1 MIQDSKEITDQLI
14 AGLSFDE
21 LTIPLFADFSPKIYL
36 IRLDALRC
44 GTNGRIMGNK
54 IFKLLPSIQ
63 RAKTQKINRII
74 SFGGP
79 WSNHIHALAAAG
91 DAYNLQTVGI
101 IRGERKNTLTPTL
114 KDAQQLGMRLQ
125 FVSRSDYQR
134 LQDPLMTAT
143 LHQQL
148 GEGMVVP
155 VGGSNLDGLLGTTEM
170 GKAIVRHLPRDVSDI
185 WLASATGGTAAGMI
199 AGADTEIN
207 PLSFRVYNENNNSY
221 KGNVTAVSV
230 LRHCEIAHD
239 INGFLQQ
246 ISASKNENIRERGTV
261 SQPWRVLNEYHCG
274 GYARVNKDLLAFH
287 QQLEKQM
294 AEPVDQVYM
303 AKLLFALWSQLRE
316 GKLNTHKAIAVV
328 HSGGQ
333 QGRRG
338 LP

>member
-1 MIQDSKEITDQLI
+1 MIINFKKTIEQLTANLTI
-14 AGLSFDE
+14 EA
-21 LTIPLFADFSPKIYL
+21 LTIPLFAEFTPKIYL

-54 IFKLLPSIQ
+54 IFKLLPSIE
-63 RAKTQKINRII
+63 RAKANNINRII

-91 DAYNLQTVGI
+91 NAYNLQTVGI

-134 LQDPLMTAT
+134 LQDPSMMAT
-143 LHQQL
+143 LYQQL

-170 GKAIVRHLPRDVSDI
+170 GKAIVRHLPSDVSDI

-199 AGADTEIN
+199 AGADMMIKHPN
-207 PLSFRVYNENNNSY
+207 HNAYN
-221 KGNVTAVSV
+221 GNITAVSV
-230 LRHCEIAHD
+230 LKHCEMAHD
-239 INGFLQQ
+239 IDALLQQ
-246 ISASKNENIRERGTV
+246 ILFSQTEKFRKKGTV
-261 SQPWRVLNEYHCG
+261 SQPWRVLDGYDCG

-287 QQLEKQM
+287 QQLEKQLQ
-294 AEPVDQVYM
+294 EPVDQVYM
-303 AKLLFALWSQLRE
+303 AKLLFALWNQLRE
-316 GKLNTHKAIAVV
+316 GKLNSHSAIAVI

-338 LP
+338 LQPSN

>member
-1 MIQDSKEITDQLI
+1 MILNFKKTIEHLTANLTIE
-14 AGLSFDE
+14 AF
-21 LTIPLFADFSPKIYL
+21 TIPLFAEFTPKIYL
-36 IRLDALRC
+36 VRLDALRA
-44 GTNGRIMGNK
+44 GTNDRIMGNK

-63 RAKTQKINRII
+63 RAKENSINRII

-91 DAYNLQTVGI
+91 NAYNLQTVGI

-134 LQDPLMTAT
+134 LQDPSMTAT
-143 LHQQL
+143 LYQQL

-170 GKAIVRHLPRDVSDI
+170 GKAIVRHLPDDVSDI

-199 AGADTEIN
+199 AGADAVIN
-207 PLSFRVYNENNNSY
+207 PSSSNAYN
-221 KGNVTAVSV
+221 GTITAVSV
-230 LRHCEIAHD
+230 LKHCEMAHD
-239 INGFLQQ
+239 INGLLQQ
-246 ISASKNENIRERGTV
+246 ILFSQTEKVRKKGTV
-261 SQPWRVLNEYHCG
+261 SQPWRVLDGYECG
-274 GYARVNKDLLAFH
+274 GYARVNEDLLAFH

-294 AEPVDQVYM
+294 QEPVDQVYM
-303 AKLLFALWSQLRE
+303 AKLLFALWTQLHE
-316 GKLNTHKAIAVV
+316 GKLNMHTAIAVI

-338 LP
+338 LLPSI

>member
-1 MIQDSKEITDQLI
+1 MTTNFKKTVQQLADNLVI
-14 AGLSFDE
+14 EA
-21 LTIPLFADFSPKIYL
+21 LTIPLFAEFTPKIYL
-36 IRLDALRC
+36 VRLDALRA
-44 GTNGRIMGNK
+44 GTNDRIMGNK

-63 RAKTQKINRII
+63 RAKANNINRII

-101 IRGERKNTLTPTL
+101 IRGERKATLTPTL

-134 LQDPLMTAT
+134 LQDPSMSAT
-143 LHQQL
+143 IHQQF
-148 GEGMVVP
+148 GDGMIVP

-170 GKAIVRHLPRDVSDI
+170 GKAIVRHLPKDVSDI

-199 AGADTEIN
+199 AGANDGLNN
-207 PLSFRVYNENNNSY
+207 PSHSAYN
-221 KGNVTAVSV
+221 GNVTAVSV
-230 LRHCEIAHD
+230 LRHCEMAHD
-239 INGFLQQ
+239 INGLLQQ
-246 ISASKNENIRERGTV
+246 ILLSQTEKMREREKETV
-261 SQPWRVLNEYHCG
+261 SQPWRVLDGYDCG

-287 QQLEKQM
+287 QQLEKQLQ
-294 AEPVDQVYM
+294 EPVDQVYM
-303 AKLLFALWSQLRE
+303 AKLLFALWNQLRE
-316 GKLNTHKAIAVV
+316 GKLNSHSAIAVI

-338 LP
+338 LQPSN

>member
-1 MIQDSKEITDQLI
+1 MTINFTNTVVQLT
-14 AGLSFDE
+14 ANLVFEE
-21 LTIPLFADFSPKIYL
+21 LTIPLFAEFAPKIYL

-44 GTNGRIMGNK
+44 GTNDRIMGNK

-63 RAKTQKINRII
+63 RAKEQKINRII

-91 DAYNLQTVGI
+91 DAYHLQTVGI
-101 IRGERKNTLTPTL
+101 IRGERKSTLTPTL

-125 FVSRSDYQR
+125 FVSRSDYQQ
-134 LQDPLMTAT
+134 LQNASMTST
-143 LHQQL
+143 LHQQF
-148 GEGMVVP
+148 GQGVVVP
-155 VGGSNLDGLLGTTEM
+155 VGGSNLDGLLGATEM
-170 GKAIVRHLPRDVSDI
+170 GKTIVRHLPRDVNDI

-199 AGADTEIN
+199 AGADAVIN
-207 PLSFRVYNENNNSY
+207 PSSSHVYN
-221 KGNVTAVSV
+221 GNITAVSV
-230 LRHCEIAHD
+230 LRHCEMAHD

-246 ISASKNENIRERGTV
+246 IAVSKNKNIRERGTV
-261 SQPWRVLNEYHCG
+261 SQPWRVLSEYHSG

-287 QQLEKQM
+287 QLLEKQM

-303 AKLLFALWSQLRE
+303 AKLLFALWSQLRD
-316 GKLNTHKAIAVV
+316 GKLNADKAIAVV